1 MVESFAAA
9 RISLPLS
16 DMYIGLGEAYLEVF
30 FNIAKLALLAAV
42 VVVALVRVF
51 KRVRP
56 GWLLL
61 AAIGLWIILT
71 YTGAKLYHHEN
82 FVRLHQSHNDYVPKT
97 GCLTYEPSFGH
108 LFASFSMSRDKF
120 DTWVADFPVP
130 MSEYDNALQRFDEQR
145 LGFTEP
151 DAAFATEPASNGG
164 QTRVYFKDNV
174 MYLSRNVM

>member
-1 MVESFAAA
+1 
-9 RISLPLS
+9 
-16 DMYIGLGEAYLEVF
+16 MYIGLGEAYLEVF

-42 VVVALVRVF
+42 VVVAFVRVF
-51 KRVRP
+51 KRVRL

-61 AAIGLWIILT
+61 VAFGLWVILT
-71 YTGAKLYHHEN
+71 YTGAKLFHHEN

-108 LFASFSMSRDKF
+108 LFASFSMSRDSF
-120 DTWVADFPVP
+120 DAWVADFPVP
-130 MSEYDNALQRFDEQR
+130 MFEYDDALQRFDEDR

-151 DAAFATEPASNGG
+151 DAAFATESASNGA
-164 QTRVYFKDNV
+164 QTRAYFKDNV